1 MNDMTDIVQSNI
13 RLFEECIMSENPK
26 RYIEAL
32 PNCYQKKL
40 LSVIMQEH
48 SETFEADLKEL
59 NLPNQLRMSI

>member
-32 PNCYQKKL
+32 PNSYEKKL
-40 LSVIMQEH
+40 LSGIMREH
-48 SETFEADLKEL
+48 SETF
-59 NLPNQLRMSI
+59 